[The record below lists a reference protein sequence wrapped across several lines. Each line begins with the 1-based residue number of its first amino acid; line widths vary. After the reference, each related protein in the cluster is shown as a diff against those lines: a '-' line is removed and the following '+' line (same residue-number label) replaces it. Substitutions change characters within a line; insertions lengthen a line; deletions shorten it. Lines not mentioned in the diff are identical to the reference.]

1 MLVSGIFN
9 VGLETLGI
17 DRIPPTMSAAYDY
30 LKIVRIDMHSVLDT
44 IVAYDIAKSF
54 FDRWRNSVFAGVHV
68 SDFGMSKALG
78 KFLPCPVRH
87 VVGLADVD
95 APDTT
100 CRRL

>member
-17 DRIPPTMSAAYDY
+17 DRIPPTMGTSDDH
-30 LKIVRIDMHSVLDT
+30 LEIVRIDMHSVLDA
-44 IVAYDIAKSF
+44 IVTYDIAKSF
-54 FDRWRNSVFAGVHV
+54 FNRWRNSVFTGVHV
-68 SDFGMSKALG
+68 SDFGVSKALG

-100 CRRL
+100 RGRL